1 VGQPADGG
9 LFMPENLPQV
19 DFEKY
24 PDGLSALAKKL
35 LALFFNAD
43 PLLDDIAAMV
53 DETYAFPAPLVP
65 MTHLGPAYLL
75 ELFHGPTA
83 SFKDFGARFLASAWQ
98 RIHQAN
104 GPTVTVLVATSGDT
118 GGAVAAAFH
127 RRPFARVVLMF
138 PDGRV
143 SPLQERQLTCWG
155 DNVISL
161 SVAGTFDDCQ
171 RLAKMVLADTA
182 LRTKTQITT
191 ANSINIGRLL
201 PQMTYYAAA
210 ALEHFR
216 RTGEKLGFIV
226 PTGNVGNVF
235 AATMARAVGFPIG
248 SICIATNAN
257 DVIPKF
263 LAGSN
268 EVARPVSLSTLANA
282 MDVATPSNLER
293 LNALYPNLKDFNA
306 AIYAEAVQDNEI
318 LDEIR
323 QTYAESGEIICP
335 HTACGVRLLRRLR
348 AAESTE
354 TFAVAATAHP
364 AKFPEIIT
372 QALGNDV
379 IVPLPPSLAAIL
391 EKPVQIISMPND
403 YDALQEV
410 LLQK

>member
-1 VGQPADGG
+1 MGQPADGG

-19 DFEKY
+19 DFERY
-24 PDGLSALAKKL
+24 PEELPALAKQL
-35 LALFFNAD
+35 LAVFFEGDTLAD
-43 PLLDDIAAMV
+43 DVAAMV
-53 DETYAFPAPLVP
+53 DDTYAFPAPLIP

-83 SFKDFGARFLASAWQ
+83 SFKDFGARFLASAWH
-98 RIHQAN
+98 RIHKADEA
-104 GPTVTVLVATSGDT
+104 PVTVLVATSGDT

-127 RRPFARVVLMF
+127 RRSFARVVLMF

-155 DNVISL
+155 DNVTSL

-171 RLAKMVLADTA
+171 RLAKMALADRA
-182 LRTKTQITT
+182 LRAKTQITT

-210 ALEHFR
+210 AWEHFR
-216 RTGEKLGFIV
+216 RKGEKLGFIV

-235 AATMARAVGFPIG
+235 AATVARAVGFPIG

-263 LAGSN
+263 LAGSG

-282 MDVATPSNLER
+282 MDVAAPSNLER
-293 LNALYPNLKDFNA
+293 LSALYPNLKDFNA
-306 AIYAEAVQDNEI
+306 AIHAEAVSDDEI

-323 QTYAESGEIICP
+323 QTYDESGEIICP

-348 AAESTE
+348 ARGSME

-364 AKFPEIIT
+364 AKFPEVIA
-372 QALGNDV
+372 QALGGD
-379 IVPLPPSLAAIL
+379 IVVPMPPSLAAIL
-391 EKPVQIISMPND
+391 EKPVQMTPIPND
-403 YDALQEV
+403 YDALQKA